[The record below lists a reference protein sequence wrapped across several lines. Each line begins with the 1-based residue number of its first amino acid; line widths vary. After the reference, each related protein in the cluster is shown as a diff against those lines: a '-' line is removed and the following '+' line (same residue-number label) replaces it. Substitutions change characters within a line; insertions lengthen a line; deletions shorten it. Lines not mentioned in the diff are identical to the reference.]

1 MQGEMLRIVCC
12 YPQESSDPESEFHFK
27 NLVYT
32 VVSLLLAGTESSSNT
47 LLHGFVLLLKNPDVV
62 GELGIGGQRPE
73 RAEGLAA
80 ILEGGRVMGE
90 DRSLR
95 SAKIH
100 PWRDW

>member
-1 MQGEMLRIVCC
+1 MLRIVCR
-12 YPQESSDPESEFHFK
+12 YPQERSDPESEFHFH

-32 VVSLLLAGTESSSNT
+32 VISLFLAGTESSSNT

-62 GELGIGGQRPE
+62 GELGIGGRGPA

-80 ILEGGRVMGE
+80 ILEGGRVMGA
-90 DRSLR
+90 DRPLG

-100 PWRDW
+100 P